1 MNITEILVPAQQI
14 AWLPWAVQ
22 YFFYIGSAYA
32 AAILFLISYIFREQT
47 SHYFRSALILVVVLG
62 TIVGPL
68 ALTGDLHQPGR
79 AWHFYFHLT
88 TWSWMSLGSLFLPL
102 FSALSAATAWLY
114 LREDLA
120 SFKTHENKW
129 FQKIALITLGDW
141 KTTPKLVLLSATA
154 TVISGLSIALYTGAE
169 ISVVASRPLWNQL
182 ASPFLWF
189 ITAFMGA
196 VGTALLLLILFPK
209 IENKTILTSADVR
222 LIKTPLILSGVLAM
236 ILLPIWAS
244 NNESFSLY
252 EDSTWVV
259 YLSLLSFGF
268 LACILMAFLAEG
280 VTKLCRVKLA
290 LISFV
295 AIATC
300 WYLRW
305 VTMMEVQT
313 IPKYDMGPYPYEL
326 PLLGSGLIAIVG
338 IAGLWFAI
346 ALFASELI
354 QKDNSASISVNNVS
368 TNTLTANK

>member
-32 AAILFLISYIFREQT
+32 AAMLFLISYIFRAHT
-47 SHYFRSALILVVVLG
+47 SHYLRSALVLVLALG

-79 AWHFYFHLT
+79 AWHFYFNLT
-88 TWSWMSLGSLFLPL
+88 PWSWMSLGSLFLPL
-102 FSALSAATAWLY
+102 FSGLAALTAWLY

-120 SFKTHENKW
+120 SFKAHENKW

-141 KTTPKLVLLSATA
+141 KSTPKLILLAATA
-154 TVISGLSIALYTGAE
+154 TVFSGLTIALYTGAE
-169 ISVVASRPLWNQL
+169 IMVVSSRPLWNQF
-182 ASPFLWF
+182 ASPMLWF

-196 VGTALLLLILFPK
+196 VGSALLLLMLFPK
-209 IENKTILTSADVR
+209 IKNETTLTSADVR
-222 LIKTPLILSGVLAM
+222 LIKTPLILSGLLAM

-244 NNESFSLY
+244 NNASFSLY
-252 EDSTWVV
+252 ENSTWVV
-259 YLSLLSFGF
+259 HLGVLSLSF
-268 LACILMAFLAEG
+268 LACILVAFLADSITG
-280 VTKLCRVKLA
+280 LCRIKLG

-354 QKDNSASISVNNVS
+354 QKDNSSA
-368 TNTLTANK
+368 NTLTAYK